1 MESFQSPNRPF
12 CTSLRWYT
20 MPAENFFLYPSFLDL
35 DHTVREQPRPTT
47 REEILLFQAHDMM
60 GVSSSGSLTGQIMTN
75 KIMTMDGF
83 GLLLWQKERKK
94 KKMCHTC
101 TAYNIDRQIKQ
112 AYSVYLTSNFLFSV
126 SEWN

>member
-1 MESFQSPNRPF
+1 
-12 CTSLRWYT
+12 
-20 MPAENFFLYPSFLDL
+20 
-35 DHTVREQPRPTT
+35 
-47 REEILLFQAHDMM
+47 
-60 GVSSSGSLTGQIMTN
+60 
-75 KIMTMDGF
+75 MTMDGF